1 MPKLLKPSQALLR
14 VKSMLPTEFTYESE
28 NSPYICD
35 NIAELAR
42 QGKITDETK
51 DMLRGHINTL
61 LDNRYSLSGW
71 LTDNGH
77 ITREQMLDDLNNHN
91 GTMLQYTR
99 QNWLNDMH
107 FYFKSKGM

>member
-14 VKSMLPTEFTYESE
+14 VKSILPSTVNEEA
-28 NSPYICD
+28 SPYICD
-35 NIAELAR
+35 NVDKLYHR
-42 QGKITDETK
+42 GKIDAET
-51 DMLRGHINTL
+51 RHIICEHINTL
-61 LDNRYSLSGW
+61 LDTRFSLGSW
-71 LTDNGH
+71 LIADGR
-77 ITREQMLDDLNNHN
+77 ITSEQLLEDIHKNN